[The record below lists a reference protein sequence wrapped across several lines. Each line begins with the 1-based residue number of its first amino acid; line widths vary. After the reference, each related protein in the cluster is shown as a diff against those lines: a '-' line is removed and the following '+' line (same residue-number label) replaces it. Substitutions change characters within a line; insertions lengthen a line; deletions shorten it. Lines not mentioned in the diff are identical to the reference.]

1 MVRNRVHRS
10 RCYRRAVLA
19 TDRLLLRRWRESDR
33 EPFAALNADPEVMR
47 YFPSTRTRD
56 ESDAMIDRLDA
67 AIEADGFGLWAVE
80 RRDTAA
86 FVGFVGLSR
95 PSFDPALADQVEIG
109 WRLARDAWG
118 QGFAT
123 EAAHEVVRFAFDP
136 DGADLSALI
145 SFTAAVNEP
154 SRRVMRR
161 LGMTHAPEDDFE
173 HPSLPV
179 GHALRPHVLYRLRRP
194 S

>member
-1 MVRNRVHRS
+1 M
-10 RCYRRAVLA
+10 LT
-19 TDRLLLRRWRESDR
+19 TDRLLLRRWHESDR

-47 YFPSTRTRD
+47 YFPSTRTRA
-56 ESDAMIDRLDA
+56 ESDGMVDRLDA

-80 RRDTAA
+80 RRDSAA

-95 PSFDPALADQVEIG
+95 PTFDPALVGQVEIG
-109 WRLARDAWG
+109 WRLAREAWG

-123 EAAHEVVRFAFDP
+123 EAAHGVVRFASDP
-136 DGADLSALI
+136 SGADLPGLI
-145 SFTAAVNEP
+145 SFTAAINEP

-161 LGMTHAPEDDFE
+161 LGMTHDPADDFE
-173 HPSLPV
+173 HPALPP
-179 GHALRPHVLYRLRRP
+179 GHALRPHVLYRLRRA

>member
-1 MVRNRVHRS
+1 
-10 RCYRRAVLA
+10 VLT
-19 TDRLLLRRWRESDR
+19 TDRLMLRRWRDSDR

-47 YFPSTRTRD
+47 HFPSTRTRA
-56 ESDAMIDRLDA
+56 ESDAMVDRLDA

-86 FVGFVGLSR
+86 FLGFVGLSR
-95 PSFDPALADQVEIG
+95 PSFDPVLDRQVEIG
-109 WRLARDAWG
+109 WRLAREAWG

-123 EAAHEVVRFAFDP
+123 EAAREVVRFAFDAS
-136 DGADLSALI
+136 GADLPALI
-145 SFTAAVNEP
+145 SFTATTNEP

-161 LGMTHAPEDDFE
+161 LGMTHDPADDFE
-173 HPSLPV
+173 HPALPP
-179 GHALRPHVLYRLRRP
+179 GHELRPHVLYRLRRP